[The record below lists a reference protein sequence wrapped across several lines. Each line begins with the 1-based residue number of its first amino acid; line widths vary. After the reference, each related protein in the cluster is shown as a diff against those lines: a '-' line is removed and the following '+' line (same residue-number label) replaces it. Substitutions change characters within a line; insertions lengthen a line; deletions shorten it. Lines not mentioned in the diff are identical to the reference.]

1 MVDEV
6 LVEDRIGLA
15 LDLHTG
21 DPIGV
26 DVVGFH
32 VALATVKDKEAT
44 VLAMVHLGGGAGG
57 RGRWEEKW
65 EGQVG
70 GGGSEGRWVD
80 CHRS

>member
-1 MVDEV
+1 MNIHASGLAVVDEV

-15 LDLHTG
+15 PDLHTG

-26 DVVGFH
+26 YVISFH

-57 RGRWEEKW
+57 KRNGRS
-65 EGQVG
+65 G
-70 GGGSEGRWVD
+70 
-80 CHRS
+80 

>member
-57 RGRWEEKW
+57 RGRWE
-65 EGQVG
+65 GQVG
-70 GGGSEGRWVD
+70 GEMGGAGGRG
-80 CHRS
+80 RE